1 MWVKIHQYQLSKF
14 LPNALT
20 LARLR
25 ILFRKK
31 LDGLEIRST
40 LERIREIILGDIENI
55 ERLAISL
62 FFGVV
67 IFVVFFFLSR
77 WIKKLADLRVKR
89 NTDDP
94 LLADFIG
101 SLIRIVVMVFGLTII
116 FRLFGL
122 SGAVGGILAGA
133 GITAFV
139 IGFALKDIG
148 ENFLAGILLAFKR
161 PFRVGDIVEING
173 LRGRVVVLNLR
184 DTQLKTSDGK
194 DLFIPNANIIKSP
207 LVNFTIDGYLAYSFD
222 VLIPLEKDLNLALK
236 VILQTINQ
244 VPGVLKDKWKPE
256 AYVTDITAA
265 VTKITVTYWV
275 NTYNRKQPDRKIKS
289 NAITAVVAKLKELEL
304 I

>member
-1 MWVKIHQYQLSKF
+1 MAICSSLLDLS
-14 LPNALT
+14 PT

-25 ILFRKK
+25 ITNLEKIND
-31 LDGLEIRST
+31 LDIRST
-40 LERIREIILGDIENI
+40 LERIRDIVLGDFENM

-62 FFGVV
+62 FFGVL
-67 IFVVFFFLSR
+67 IFVFFYFLSG
-77 WIKKLADLRVKR
+77 WIKRLADLRVKR

-133 GITAFV
+133 GITAFI

-194 DLFIPNANIIKSP
+194 DLFIPNANIVKSP
-207 LVNFTIDGYLAYSFD
+207 LVNFTIDGFLAYSFD
-222 VLIPLEKDLNLALK
+222 IQIPLAKDLELARN
-236 VILQTINQ
+236 VITETISQ
-244 VPGVLKDKWKPE
+244 VPGVLKDKRKPE
-256 AYVTDITAA
+256 VYVTDITGAF
-265 VTKITVTYWV
+265 TKITVTYWV
-275 NTYNRKQPDRKIKS
+275 NTYNRKQPDRRIKS
-289 NAITAVVAKLKELEL
+289 NAIIAVVGKLKELEL
-304 I
+304 V

>member
-1 MWVKIHQYQLSKF
+1 M
-14 LPNALT
+14 ND
-20 LARLR
+20 
-25 ILFRKK
+25 
-31 LDGLEIRST
+31 LDSRAT
-40 LERIREIILGDIENI
+40 LERIRDIILGDFENM

-62 FFGVV
+62 VFGVL
-67 IFVVFFFLSR
+67 IFVVFYFLSA

-122 SGAVGGILAGA
+122 SGAVGGVLAGA
-133 GITAFV
+133 GITAFI

-194 DLFIPNANIIKSP
+194 DLFIPNANIVKSP
-207 LVNFTIDGYLAYSFD
+207 LVNFTIDGFLAYSFD
-222 VLIPLEKDLNLALK
+222 IQIPLAKDLELARN
-236 VILQTINQ
+236 VITETISQ
-244 VPGVLKDKWKPE
+244 VPGVLKDKRKPE
-256 AYVTDITAA
+256 VYVTDITGAF
-265 VTKITVTYWV
+265 TKITVTYWI

-289 NAITAVVAKLKELEL
+289 NAITAVVGQLKEMEL
-304 I
+304 V

>member
-1 MWVKIHQYQLSKF
+1 MRKNSTSIKSF
-14 LPNALT
+14 ID

-25 ILFRKK
+25 ITNLEKING
-31 LDGLEIRST
+31 LDIRST
-40 LERIREIILGDIENI
+40 LERIRDIVLGDFENM

-62 FFGVV
+62 FFGVL
-67 IFVVFFFLSR
+67 IFVVFYFLSG

-133 GITAFV
+133 GITAFI

-207 LVNFTIDGYLAYSFD
+207 LVNFTIDGFLAYSFD
-222 VLIPLEKDLNLALK
+222 IQIPLAKDLELARN
-236 VILQTINQ
+236 VIIETISQ
-244 VPGVLKDKWKPE
+244 VPGVLKDKRKPE
-256 AYVTDITAA
+256 VYVTDITEAF
-265 VTKITVTYWV
+265 TKITITYWI
-275 NTYNRKQPDRKIKS
+275 NTFNRKQPDRKIKS
-289 NAITAVVAKLKELEL
+289 NAITAVVGKLKELEL
-304 I
+304 V

>member
-1 MWVKIHQYQLSKF
+1 M
-14 LPNALT
+14 
-20 LARLR
+20 
-25 ILFRKK
+25 
-31 LDGLEIRST
+31 DIRAT
-40 LERIREIILGDIENI
+40 LERIRDIILGDFENM

-62 FFGVV
+62 FFGVL
-67 IFVVFFFLSR
+67 IFVVFYFLSW

-89 NTDDP
+89 NTDYP

-133 GITAFV
+133 GITAFI

-194 DLFIPNANIIKSP
+194 DLFIPNANIVKSP
-207 LVNFTIDGYLAYSFD
+207 LVNFTIDGFLAYSFD
-222 VLIPLEKDLNLALK
+222 IQIPLAKDLELARN
-236 VILQTINQ
+236 VITETISL
-244 VPGVLKDKWKPE
+244 VPGVLKDKRKPE
-256 AYVTDITAA
+256 VYVTDITGAF
-265 VTKITVTYWV
+265 TKITVTYWV

-289 NAITAVVAKLKELEL
+289 NAITAVVGKLKELEL
-304 I
+304 V

>member
-1 MWVKIHQYQLSKF
+1 MEKV
-14 LPNALT
+14 ND
-20 LARLR
+20 
-25 ILFRKK
+25 
-31 LDGLEIRST
+31 LDSRAT
-40 LERIREIILGDIENI
+40 LERIRDIILGDFENM

-62 FFGVV
+62 VFGVL
-67 IFVVFFFLSR
+67 IFVVFYFLSA

-122 SGAVGGILAGA
+122 SGAVGGVLAGA
-133 GITAFV
+133 GITAFI

-194 DLFIPNANIIKSP
+194 DLFIPNANIVKSP
-207 LVNFTIDGYLAYSFD
+207 LVNFTIDGFLAYSFD
-222 VLIPLEKDLNLALK
+222 IQIPLAKDLELARN
-236 VILQTINQ
+236 VITETISQ
-244 VPGVLKDKWKPE
+244 VPGVLKDKRKPE
-256 AYVTDITAA
+256 VYVTDITGAF
-265 VTKITVTYWV
+265 TKITVTYWI

-289 NAITAVVAKLKELEL
+289 NAITAVVGQLKEMEL
-304 I
+304 V